1 MSREV
6 KEEKFLEL
14 PVKSRNIVKEM
25 SNKTIE
31 ELAKLYKVKEDKAQE
46 ELENWKNLDIG
57 KNEVYK
63 AINLFDGL
71 MYRNIKRKNLE
82 KKELEYLKKHVFIT
96 SSLYGII
103 SIDSRIAKHRLD
115 FLQSI
120 KIDGFSLKKY
130 WQEEYNKFVDKKGVI
145 ISLLSSEFEEV
156 FSKDVKEK
164 FVKISFMEEKEGKY
178 KVHSTISKK
187 ARGKFIT
194 ELMQKNVENLEELK
208 KIEFDGYKFAKELS
222 EDNKL
227 VFVAKI

>member
-1 MSREV
+1 M
-6 KEEKFLEL
+6 
-14 PVKSRNIVKEM
+14 
-25 SNKTIE
+25 
-31 ELAKLYKVKEDKAQE
+31 
-46 ELENWKNLDIG
+46 
-57 KNEVYK
+57 
-63 AINLFDGL
+63 
-71 MYRNIKRKNLE
+71 
-82 KKELEYLKKHVFIT
+82 
-96 SSLYGII
+96 
-103 SIDSRIAKHRLD
+103 
-115 FLQSI
+115 
-120 KIDGFSLKKY
+120 KKY